1 VFREEIRLFQKLQ
14 VFPNLSRVHVCGGG
28 SQSERQGDQPS
39 HFAGDQGRFWE
50 GGSFRD
56 TTEKVVLHRVG
67 ADGIDEA
74 GKRGRQ
80 VD

>member
-1 VFREEIRLFQKLQ
+1 M
-14 VFPNLSRVHVCGGG
+14 HVCGGG
-28 SQSERQGDQPS
+28 SQSERQGDQLS

-74 GKRGRQ
+74 GKRGRAGGLRWKWSGGGL
-80 VD
+80 